1 MSRDLNVKGS
11 IKDENGKVANVDIT
25 IKNVDTGEYFYS
37 STNENGEF
45 GIQLADGQ
53 YKIELVVVAGA
64 LYTPIYLDKVF
75 SVANGKLQVGG
86 VETDLLDVTL
96 PPSSLNVQLVKD
108 GEPLKNIQ
116 VEIVQSNEEAARY
129 IQKDVDENGIA
140 SLRMN
145 DGEYRLAG
153 YYVYSEGKSYFFN
166 ESITVTNGTTSPNP
180 YIIDVTN
187 SGLTSIKGSLR
198 DSKGFV
204 GNSKITFSNRTIGEI
219 FITDVNSDGSFSQDV
234 PDGEYSIESIYSDA
248 FNYVYDVKI
257 NTDFDRFTI
266 SEGIVS
272 VNGAEVEN
280 LDISIPT
287 ESLKVQIV
295 NNEVPVKGN
304 LLIFNDHDSWYTSTN
319 ENGELILRVPNGE
332 YTIDSFDYENNN
344 YPINKIVNAN
354 NESPETVIIDL
365 AIPGD
370 GIVSGTVMDGDTFV
384 ANSQFTIQ
392 NTAEYWDYYQVAT
405 DDNGQFSADIP
416 DGDYVINTVN
426 DENGNPIAYIDLFF
440 SVKNGKMVVNQKVV
454 NDITIE
460 LPSESLHVQILNNG
474 TPLNGEVNI
483 TKMVSGNELSYIVD
497 TDENGE
503 FVLRVP
509 DGVYKISGL
518 YEMEEPFDWYI
529 INTDV
534 EVLNGTTISKS
545 ICN

>member
-1 MSRDLNVKGS
+1 MINGNYGLTLPDGDFIIEGIWIEKEQKWYPLNLNFSVVDEVLQGQTELVIDLTAEPKLNVKGS
-11 IKDENGKVANVDIT
+11 ISDENGKIANVDIT
-25 IKNVDTGEYFYS
+25 IKSVDTGEYFYS

-266 SEGIVS
+266 SQGIV
-272 VNGAEVEN
+272 
-280 LDISIPT
+280 P
-287 ESLKVQIV
+287 
-295 NNEVPVKGN
+295 
-304 LLIFNDHDSWYTSTN
+304 
-319 ENGELILRVPNGE
+319 
-332 YTIDSFDYENNN
+332 
-344 YPINKIVNAN
+344 
-354 NESPETVIIDL
+354 
-365 AIPGD
+365 
-370 GIVSGTVMDGDTFV
+370 
-384 ANSQFTIQ
+384 
-392 NTAEYWDYYQVAT
+392 
-405 DDNGQFSADIP
+405 
-416 DGDYVINTVN
+416 
-426 DENGNPIAYIDLFF
+426 
-440 SVKNGKMVVNQKVV
+440 
-454 NDITIE
+454 
-460 LPSESLHVQILNNG
+460 
-474 TPLNGEVNI
+474 
-483 TKMVSGNELSYIVD
+483 
-497 TDENGE
+497 
-503 FVLRVP
+503 
-509 DGVYKISGL
+509 
-518 YEMEEPFDWYI
+518 EMESRLKI
-529 INTDV
+529 
-534 EVLNGTTISKS
+534 
-545 ICN
+545 